1 MPNKKTVRRNKRN
14 SKRSRGRNRKGGF
27 FGLFEDKH
35 NTGNA
40 ACDPNNLANL
50 KDSNSM
56 HSNYQT
62 CCPKSWYGRKNNS
75 PYCKELDLNYKAAFQ
90 SRQNEANLNKQVMT
104 STFTRDSDDGIT
116 VDVPIDCKNPNL
128 YNTEE
133 EIQKYIE
140 NCKCDNLSWYNYNGK
155 KNCGIVKTTLGKLQA
170 EERPTEVT
178 NPYPKNEYVQPQE
191 DQNQRPSLYSPDNDI
206 PPPPPVNAQGAT
218 PVNAEGTPLVNAQGA
233 TPVNAPTA
241 EVDWKE
247 NNDYEPDPTDKNT
260 EGGKRRKTKKHFK
273 KRSIRKRSIRKR
285 SIRKRSIRKRSI
297 RKRSIKK
304 RKGRKH

>member
-14 SKRSRGRNRKGGF
+14 SKRSRNRKGGF
-27 FGLFEDKH
+27 LGLFEDKH
-35 NTGNA
+35 NENDE
-40 ACDPNNLANL
+40 ACNTNNLVNL
-50 KDSNSM
+50 KDSNDM
-56 HSNYQT
+56 YSNYQT

-75 PYCKELDLNYKAAFQ
+75 PYCKQLDLNYKAAFQ
-90 SRQNEANLNKQVMT
+90 SRQNEANLNKQAST
-104 STFTRDSDDGIT
+104 STFTRDSDNGVT

-178 NPYPKNEYVQPQE
+178 NPYQNIQPQKPLE

-206 PPPPPVNAQGAT
+206 PPPPPVNAQGT
-218 PVNAEGTPLVNAQGA
+218 PLVNAQGTPLVNAQEA
-233 TPVNAPTA
+233 TPVNDPIA

-247 NNDYEPDPTDKNT
+247 NNDYEPDPTDKYT
-260 EGGKRRKTKKHFK
+260 EGGKRRKTKKNF
-273 KRSIRKRSIRKR
+273 RKRSIRKR
-285 SIRKRSIRKRSI
+285 KGRNS
-297 RKRSIKK
+297 
-304 RKGRKH
+304 KGRKH